1 MRKGER
7 VFIAENA
14 VVKGDVEIGDDSSV
28 WFNAVIR
35 GDLDRV
41 TIGKRTNVQD
51 NAVIHVDEGFP
62 TVLGDN
68 VTVGHSAVVHGCV
81 IADNVLIG
89 MNAVVLNGAEIGEYS
104 IVGAG
109 AVVTGK
115 KFPERSLILGVPA
128 KFVREVTDQ
137 EIELIERS
145 WKEYLKL
152 KDMYLGK
159 RL

>member
-7 VFIAENA
+7 VFIADTA
-14 VVKGDVEIGDDSSV
+14 VIKGDVEIGDDSSV

-35 GDLDRV
+35 GDLDKV
-41 TIGKRTNVQD
+41 VIGRRTNVQD

-62 TVLGDN
+62 TVVGDN
-68 VTVGHSAVVHGCV
+68 VTIGHSAVVHGCR
-81 IADNVLIG
+81 ISDNVLVG
-89 MNAVVLNGAEIGEYS
+89 MNAVVLNGAEIGKYS

-115 KFPERSLILGVPA
+115 KFPERSLIHGVPA
-128 KFVREVTDQ
+128 KVVREITDQ
-137 EIELIERS
+137 EMELIERS

-152 KDMYLGK
+152 KDRYLSNM
-159 RL
+159 L

>member
-1 MRKGER
+1 MKKGER
-7 VFIAENA
+7 VFIADNA
-14 VVKGDVEIGDDSSV
+14 VVRGDVEIGDDSSV

-41 TIGKRTNVQD
+41 LIGEMTNVQD

-62 TVLGDN
+62 TLIGDR
-68 VTVGHSAVVHGCV
+68 VTIGHSAVIHGCR

-89 MNAVVLNGAEIGEYS
+89 MNAVILNGAEIGEYS
-104 IVGAG
+104 IIGAG
-109 AVVTGK
+109 AVVTSK
-115 KFPERSLILGVPA
+115 KYPERSLILGVPA
-128 KFVREVTDQ
+128 RTVREVTDS

-152 KDMYLGK
+152 KDRYLANK
-159 RL
+159 L

>member
-1 MRKGER
+1 MKRGER
-7 VFIAENA
+7 VFIADTA
-14 VVKGDVEIGDDSSV
+14 VVRGDVEIGSDSSV

-41 TIGKRTNVQD
+41 SIGEKTNVQD

-62 TVLGDN
+62 ALIGDR
-68 VTVGHSAVVHGCV
+68 VTIGHSAVIHGCR
-81 IADNVLIG
+81 IADNSLIG

-115 KFPERSLILGVPA
+115 RYPERSLILGVPA
-128 KFVREVTDQ
+128 KVVREVTEQ

-152 KDMYLGK
+152 KDMYLSN

>member
-7 VFIAENA
+7 VFIADTA
-14 VVKGDVEIGDDSSV
+14 VIRGDVEIGDDSSV

-35 GDLDRV
+35 GDLDKV
-41 TIGKRTNVQD
+41 VIGRRTNVQD

-62 TVLGDN
+62 TVVGDN
-68 VTVGHSAVVHGCV
+68 VTIGHSAVVHGCR
-81 IADNVLIG
+81 ISDNVLVG

-128 KFVREVTDQ
+128 KVVREITDQ
-137 EIELIERS
+137 EMELIERS

-152 KDMYLGK
+152 KDRYLSNM
-159 RL
+159 L

>member
-7 VFIAENA
+7 VFIADTA
-14 VVKGDVEIGDDSSV
+14 VIKGDVEIGDDSSV

-35 GDLDRV
+35 GDLDKV
-41 TIGKRTNVQD
+41 VIGRRTNVQD

-62 TVLGDN
+62 TVVGDN
-68 VTVGHSAVVHGCV
+68 VTIGHSAVVHGCR
-81 IADNVLIG
+81 ISDNVLVG

-128 KFVREVTDQ
+128 KVVREITDQ
-137 EIELIERS
+137 EMELIERS

-152 KDMYLGK
+152 KDRYLSNT
-159 RL
+159 L